1 VAPERRVRRLTR
13 CRGMQEGENL
23 LLMLLMASLSDTTS
37 DLAPARNGRRGGV
50 GGGVASPPP
59 SAGGA
64 SGEAM
69 RAGSRGGHST
79 QRHLTAKGAS
89 KDLGAT
95 GQDYPVGLVSNSP
108 AFDALFGPPFIY
120 ARTTAASGPGTVLS
134 ASETVVW

>member
-1 VAPERRVRRLTR
+1 
-13 CRGMQEGENL
+13 MQEGENL
-23 LLMLLMASLSDTTS
+23 LLMLLMASLSETTS

-59 SAGGA
+59 SAGSS

-79 QRHLTAKGAS
+79 ERHLTAKGARR
-89 KDLGAT
+89 DLGAT

-108 AFDALFGPPFIY
+108 AFDALFGPPFIN
-120 ARTTAASGPGTVLS
+120 ARTTAASGPRTVLS
-134 ASETVVW
+134 ASETEV